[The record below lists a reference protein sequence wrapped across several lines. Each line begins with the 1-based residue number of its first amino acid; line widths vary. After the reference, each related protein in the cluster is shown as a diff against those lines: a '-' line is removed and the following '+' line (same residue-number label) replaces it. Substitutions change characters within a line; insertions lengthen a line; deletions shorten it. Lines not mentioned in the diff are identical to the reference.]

1 MLVIDFYGNRKT
13 WPDEGVPPWGRVEP
27 YRGVMPARAWKATI
41 VAAVETLMQLAP
53 VVRFADKR
61 AVRAETV
68 AVVHLN
74 PGVLATPAVVSD
86 TDDSRYPRGQRHTIQ
101 AAENGLA
108 LGGGSKIV
116 DGNAVDVLLLTG
128 DLDFVPIVSDAW
140 RTGLYSSDVALS
152 PIWELRPVGF
162 GEPTLPPAPTLPSA
176 PSLPES
182 ASGHVDA
189 ILTHAAALKG
199 LIR

>member
-1 MLVIDFYGNRKT
+1 M
-13 WPDEGVPPWGRVEP
+13 
-27 YRGVMPARAWKATI
+27 
-41 VAAVETLMQLAP
+41 
-53 VVRFADKR
+53 
-61 AVRAETV
+61 
-68 AVVHLN
+68 
-74 PGVLATPAVVSD
+74 
-86 TDDSRYPRGQRHTIQ
+86 
-101 AAENGLA
+101 
-108 LGGGSKIV
+108 GGGSKIV